1 VQEHQL
7 VFLVD
12 QVAEVDALPE
22 LLVQVVVVVLEFLD
36 KEIPVVLE
44 EIIIVLTPIF
54 KQAAAEDLVS
64 LEGLVEHQLLALV
77 EMDLPLLFLV
87 LQ

>member
-1 VQEHQL
+1 

-12 QVAEVDALPE
+12 RVVEVVALPE
-22 LLVQVVVVVLEFLD
+22 LLVRVVVVVLELLD
-36 KEIPVVLE
+36 KEILVVLE

-54 KQAAAEDLVS
+54 KQAVVEDLVP
-64 LEGLVEHQLLALV
+64 LEGLVEHQLPALV